1 MALLFVSI
9 ATPEVYYGTGRH
21 VYYLSAHQRVMAVK
35 LNWVT
40 QAFHIMSTCFGKIS
54 IVILM
59 LRIIG
64 NSKRQAWFLYSII
77 SALFVI
83 SVVCVAFIF
92 AQCTPASTLWDP
104 AVVGKCWSPVVQQN
118 YGYFT
123 ACMCEIPKY
132 IYAPAD
138 PSQAYSSFTDFIL
151 ALFPITVLWDLQ
163 MKIRVKVSLAIIMG
177 LGIL

>member
-1 MALLFVSI
+1 MALLFVCI

-21 VYYLSAHQRVMAVK
+21 VYYLNAHQRVMAVK

-77 SALFVI
+77 SALFAI
-83 SVVCVAFIF
+83 SVICVAFIF
-92 AQCTPASTLWDP
+92 AQCTPASALWDP

-123 ACMCEIPKY
+123 ACMCKSCY
-132 IYAPAD
+132 LNM
-138 PSQAYSSFTDFIL
+138 SMLWLIL
-151 ALFPITVLWDLQ
+151 DKLTLHLRTLSWLCFLSRFCGTF
-163 MKIRVKVSLAIIMG
+163 R
-177 LGIL
+177 

>member
-1 MALLFVSI
+1 MTGQWLYRSSVEPQDQVFHFPRTRSDEGQLLALLFVCI
-9 ATPEVYYGTGRH
+9 ATPEVHYGTGRH

-92 AQCTPASTLWDP
+92 AQCTPASALWDP
-104 AVVGKCWSPVVQQN
+104 AVVGKCWSPVVQQS

-123 ACMCEIPKY
+123 ACMC
-132 IYAPAD
+132 
-138 PSQAYSSFTDFIL
+138 
-151 ALFPITVLWDLQ
+151 
-163 MKIRVKVSLAIIMG
+163 KIMLS
-177 LGIL
+177 